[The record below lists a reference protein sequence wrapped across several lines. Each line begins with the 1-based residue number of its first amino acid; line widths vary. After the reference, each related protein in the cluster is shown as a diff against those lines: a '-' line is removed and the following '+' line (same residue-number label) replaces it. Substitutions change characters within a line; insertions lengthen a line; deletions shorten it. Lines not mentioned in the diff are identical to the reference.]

1 MTTPE
6 KLEDLS
12 LELSDIIQIISPL
25 NKETHEQIYIIKY
38 IDNKLI
44 KLINTNSL
52 SELIVNIS
60 DDGNLV
66 EDFIAEIHLL
76 DRNDDKGYIK
86 QNNLKIDSWI
96 DIHFSGDLPY
106 IVTGKI
112 TNIEEDMIEITTTK
126 NETIYIDFA
135 YQGIPLDFNI
145 KEINIRPEPKENI
158 ELDKPESDKPE
169 SDKPE
174 SDKENI
180 EQTEEEYEMDFYV
193 LPEESE
199 TKNIQ
204 KDIIDADNIIFG
216 EELDEITETINID
229 DQYKRYSI
237 ESQTNDMLD
246 DILSTIPAVERTNKV
261 LNNIHTIIER
271 YKQLRLQYSV
281 FDDNL
286 NANKPELKGANYKPL
301 IDNLYNMSQ
310 KLYWILPVVTLK
322 KKIYLE
328 SLDFDQDD
336 YITTENNLLGLELN
350 DQLSLYDNYTSNSQS
365 NDKNKYQYLYQQL
378 NEYFTPYVNNSNN
391 EGILK
396 EVNTDILAL
405 INNYDDYNT
414 DVINVFSSGKE
425 EIEEIVKKKY
435 VLQQYNIGLKNGEL
449 TNNDKIHFNSFLTM
463 PEPVVRFSAISLP
476 ETDILTRS
484 NLNKLFF
491 NYWQIFNKKT
501 IVDSSEFTE
510 ENFLKGIRHYLFDTD
525 DLDNDAQI
533 DNKKPIKGA
542 RDDED
547 DEMLEKSKKE
557 YSKLNFDEKFKIY
570 LDSIIPKTKMLF
582 EIIKKYINKPL
593 NMVSIINY
601 LEPFMIYRD
610 DISFKQFQKM
620 MFYIKEKLV
629 EYKKTFQE
637 NKILFSELKVPV
649 SKKSPLSIL
658 ENLTSSQIEDLK
670 DYSINTEIMHSSSE
684 ILRKIYIRDNGRL
697 YSDLTSLSNI
707 ELQGLENFNEIINN
721 QLLKIDIKSGCADYK
736 ISKKYTNEDDIK
748 RDNNK
753 KIYYDDEYDKTSY
766 DYLQK
771 FDKEL
776 KTLPEN
782 ERLLFLSKKLQ
793 ENKNVTPENSVVEAK
808 AIIDGK
814 KEVYNNSYAILDLD
828 DNISYYKRSNNKWI
842 IDNDITTNITD
853 QGLCN
858 IQPECLTVTDDCK
871 NGDSIINQSL
881 FKNILNEYDTKN
893 AINSFELK
901 ENINKSLSYN
911 KENLKALNTLNSEN
925 SFKVNDEQLSLGD
938 ESVSYDVVKS
948 PHQNLRDI
956 ILGLSD
962 FVKKQT
968 YIQMFVE
975 KYTRPPTDEESPYWL
990 YCTETSTKLLPK
1002 FISTLANSFFQNDD
1016 YVAKLDEICREVGV
1030 LSDDG
1035 EAWVDKHSG
1044 YNIKNIDFDTDEG
1057 YDDSGFKAKSRS
1069 EMIQDLAI
1077 TTAKANSEEK
1087 LIMTPETLMIINL
1100 ITAITGNMGI
1110 SVNSDRD
1117 FIVSN
1122 VLFQLDTNLPDELSY
1137 KKLAEQA
1144 RAKGKKT
1151 PEYNFKKNNLILLF
1165 TISYTFVSIQ
1175 TMIPTPKTKKTF
1187 PNCIKSFSGYPLEIN
1202 DNFDGL
1208 TYMACV
1214 IYKIKS
1220 SEEPW
1225 NTLKGLSQLKIFE
1238 KVKSLIDS
1246 ILLKDKVIQEK
1257 ITNKIFYNNNTKIDD
1272 IIPDDVDVKNWETFL
1287 PPLKKPDIK
1296 ATEPINDAYIKS
1308 LYNNIEQN
1316 NNTQNQQISIIKG
1329 KIIHFSLYIQIIITN
1344 IIKDALPLLM
1354 NSSKEPFIDNV
1365 CCNDTKNVID
1375 FLNNNNPSILKTNA
1389 IIDKLSNILSTIN
1402 SLDKPSILFCDI
1414 NTRKKYPIIQ
1424 DTLSENTIYKSFI
1437 VYCNINKNAVLSKEL
1452 TELCIND
1459 TSKFNSFDSIEEK
1472 IRILKEEGKF
1482 YSIETFHQ
1490 LHRLI
1495 HTKIKINI
1503 QKQSLDSYFNL
1514 SQIVKSFDN
1523 QHDPNIPDEL
1533 LIKIN
1538 TLLDQKDTLH
1548 KNDSAEMRDIKN
1560 YLLTNNDTFKTN
1572 IKDFILRNLQPSSK
1586 KKRILDSFFSEFD
1599 TLFNKTHNIMTGDDI
1614 NMYEI
1619 TDHLLRFLTNIILV
1633 FPNIIVNK
1641 IDYKKTT
1648 IPSHWN
1654 ISQIHTLDI
1663 KNIIT
1668 NHYQLLI
1675 DLYDDNIITSLLN
1688 KIKYKLY
1695 NIILIANNI
1704 VRKANVINKEI
1715 GKYTFDNEICTL
1727 LFQYFVLFA
1736 MNQHIVL
1743 SSDEQPIIIQQSKQE
1758 ITQSVDVVQDMDN
1771 GDISE
1776 IDVVMG
1782 EKKTNYQKI
1791 SNILMVYI
1799 EMYMNT
1805 KKSTVFN
1812 YPEFMSRVLRS
1823 KEKEKDQIT
1832 SYLKNMTDD
1841 ERRVEDIFK
1850 ANQLE
1855 RWGKGLQKGLT
1866 QYVKETYDE
1875 EREVLEKNAIMES
1888 KLNQKD
1894 YVTDMN
1900 KDIYM
1905 LDYEMENATA
1915 QEIETEEYDMSR
1927 MHNDDDYD
1935 EMGDEDVY
1943 DVGNRDFY

>member
-25 NKETHEQIYIIKY
+25 NKDSHEEIYIIKY
-38 IDNKLI
+38 IDNKII
-44 KLINTNSL
+44 KLINTDSL
-52 SELIVNIS
+52 LELIINIG

-66 EDFIAEIHLL
+66 EDYIAEIHLL

-112 TNIEEDMIEITTTK
+112 TNIEEDMIEITTIK

-135 YQGIPLDFNI
+135 YQGIPLDLNI
-145 KEINIRPEPKENI
+145 KEINTRPEPKENI
-158 ELDKPESDKPE
+158 EDLPVSDKTE
-169 SDKPE
+169 LT
-174 SDKENI
+174 KEQKQEL
-180 EQTEEEYEMDFYV
+180 EQEQEEEYEMDFYV
-193 LPEESE
+193 LPEEPE

-216 EELDEITETINID
+216 EELDEITETVNID

-246 DILSTIPAVERTNKV
+246 DLLSTIPAVERTNKV

-271 YKQLRLQYSV
+271 YKQLRLQFSI
-281 FDDNL
+281 FDDNQ
-286 NANKPELKGANYKPL
+286 NANKPELKGPNYKPL
-301 IDNLYNMSQ
+301 IDNLYNMNQ
-310 KLYWILPVVTLK
+310 KLYWILPIVTLK

-328 SLDFDQDD
+328 SSDFDQDD
-336 YITTENNLLGLELN
+336 YITTENNLLGLDLN
-350 DQLSLYDNYTSNSQS
+350 DQMTLYDNYISNSQS

-378 NEYFTPYVNNSNN
+378 NEYFTPYVNNQNN

-396 EVNTDILAL
+396 QVNTDILAL

-414 DVINVFSSGKE
+414 DVVNVFSSGKE
-425 EIEEIVKKKY
+425 ELEEIVKQKY
-435 VLQQYNIGLKNGEL
+435 VLQQYNIGLKNGHL
-449 TNNDKIHFNSFLTM
+449 TNNDKIHFNSFLMM

-484 NLNKLFF
+484 NLNNLFF

-501 IVDSSEFTE
+501 IVDSNEFTE
-510 ENFLKGIRHYLFDTD
+510 ENFLKGIRHYLFDND
-525 DLDNDAQI
+525 DIEKI
-533 DNKKPIKGA
+533 DDDKKPIQGA
-542 RDDED
+542 RDEQD
-547 DEMLEKSKKE
+547 DELLEKSKKE
-557 YSKLNFDEKFKIY
+557 YSKLNYDEKFKIY

-582 EIIKKYINKPL
+582 EIIKKYIDKPI

-610 DISFKQFQKM
+610 DISFKQFQKI

-637 NKILFSELKVPV
+637 KKILFSELKVPV
-649 SKKSPLSIL
+649 SKKIPLSIF
-658 ENLTSSQIEDLK
+658 ETFTSSEIENLK
-670 DYSINTEIMHSSSE
+670 DYSINSEIMHSSSE
-684 ILRKIYIRDNGRL
+684 ILRKISIRDNGKL
-697 YSDLTSLSNI
+697 YNDIISLSNI
-707 ELQGLENFNEIINN
+707 ELQGLENFNEIIND
-721 QLLKIDIKSGCADYK
+721 QLLKLDIKSGCGDYK

-771 FDKEL
+771 YDKEI

-782 ERLLFLSKKLQ
+782 EKLLFLSKKLQ
-793 ENKNVTPENSVVEAK
+793 ENKDITPENSVVEAK

-828 DNISYYKRSNNKWI
+828 GNITYYKRSNNKWI
-842 IDNDITTNITD
+842 IDNDITTDITD
-853 QGLCN
+853 KGLCN
-858 IQPECLTVTDDCK
+858 IQPECLTVSDDCK

-901 ENINKSLSYN
+901 ESVDKSLLYN
-911 KENLKALNTLNSEN
+911 KENLQALNKLNSEK
-925 SFKVNDEQLSLGD
+925 SFKVNDEHISLGN
-938 ESVSYDVVKS
+938 ESVSYDTPKS
-948 PHQNLRDI
+948 PYQNLRDN

-968 YIQMFVE
+968 YTQMFVE
-975 KYTRPPTDEESPYWL
+975 KYTRLPKDDESPYWL
-990 YCTETSTKLLPK
+990 YCNETSTKLLPK

-1016 YVAKLDEICREVGV
+1016 YVTKLDEICREIGV

-1044 YNIKNIDFDTDEG
+1044 YNIRNIDFDTDEG
-1057 YDDSGFKAKSRS
+1057 YDESGFKNKTRS
-1069 EMIQDLAI
+1069 EMVQDLAI
-1077 TTAKANSEEK
+1077 TTAKANSEQK
-1087 LIMTPETLMIINL
+1087 LVMTPETLMIINL

-1110 SVNSDRD
+1110 SIAADRD

-1122 VLFQLDTNLPDELSY
+1122 VLFQLETNLPDEQSY

-1214 IYKIKS
+1214 VYKIKS

-1225 NTLKGLSQLKIFE
+1225 NTLKGLSQQKIFE

-1257 ITNKIFYNNNTKIDD
+1257 ITNKIFYNSNNNSDD
-1272 IIPDDVDVKNWETFL
+1272 IIPDDIDVKNWETFL
-1287 PPLKKPDIK
+1287 PPLKTPEIK

-1308 LYNNIEQN
+1308 LYNNINQN
-1316 NNTQNQQISIIKG
+1316 NNTQKQQISIIKG

-1344 IIKDALPLLM
+1344 IIKDAFPLLM

-1365 CCNDTKNVID
+1365 CCNDTKNVIE
-1375 FLNNNNPSILKTNA
+1375 FLNNKNPSILKTNG
-1389 IIDKLSNILSTIN
+1389 IIDKLSNILSNIN
-1402 SLDKPSILFCDI
+1402 SLDKPPVLFCDI
-1414 NTRKKYPIIQ
+1414 NTRKIYPIIQ
-1424 DTLSENTIYKSFI
+1424 DTLSENTIYKTFI
-1437 VYCNINKNAVLSKEL
+1437 VYCNINKNVMLSKEL
-1452 TELCIND
+1452 SELCISD
-1459 TSKFNSFDSIEEK
+1459 TSKFNTFDSIEEK

-1482 YSIETFHQ
+1482 YSLETFHQ
-1490 LHRLI
+1490 LHKLI
-1495 HTKIKINI
+1495 HTKININI
-1503 QKQSLDSYFNL
+1503 QKTPINLHFNL

-1523 QHDPNIPDEL
+1523 HHDPNIPQEL

-1548 KNDSAEMRDIKN
+1548 KKDSTEMRDIKN
-1560 YLLTNNDTFKTN
+1560 YLLRNNETFKTE
-1572 IKDFILRNLQPSSK
+1572 IKDFILRNLKPSSK
-1586 KKRILDSFFSEFD
+1586 KK
-1599 TLFNKTHNIMTGDDI
+1599 
-1614 NMYEI
+1614 
-1619 TDHLLRFLTNIILV
+1619 
-1633 FPNIIVNK
+1633 
-1641 IDYKKTT
+1641 
-1648 IPSHWN
+1648 
-1654 ISQIHTLDI
+1654 
-1663 KNIIT
+1663 
-1668 NHYQLLI
+1668 
-1675 DLYDDNIITSLLN
+1675 
-1688 KIKYKLY
+1688 KY
-1695 NIILIANNI
+1695 
-1704 VRKANVINKEI
+1704 
-1715 GKYTFDNEICTL
+1715 
-1727 LFQYFVLFA
+1727 
-1736 MNQHIVL
+1736 
-1743 SSDEQPIIIQQSKQE
+1743 
-1758 ITQSVDVVQDMDN
+1758 
-1771 GDISE
+1771 
-1776 IDVVMG
+1776 
-1782 EKKTNYQKI
+1782 
-1791 SNILMVYI
+1791 
-1799 EMYMNT
+1799 
-1805 KKSTVFN
+1805 
-1812 YPEFMSRVLRS
+1812 
-1823 KEKEKDQIT
+1823 
-1832 SYLKNMTDD
+1832 
-1841 ERRVEDIFK
+1841 
-1850 ANQLE
+1850 
-1855 RWGKGLQKGLT
+1855 
-1866 QYVKETYDE
+1866 
-1875 EREVLEKNAIMES
+1875 
-1888 KLNQKD
+1888 
-1894 YVTDMN
+1894 
-1900 KDIYM
+1900 
-1905 LDYEMENATA
+1905 
-1915 QEIETEEYDMSR
+1915 
-1927 MHNDDDYD
+1927 
-1935 EMGDEDVY
+1935 
-1943 DVGNRDFY
+1943 